1 MKTVAKTNNPCQKYQ
16 MLPNYQWYKPKGQT
30 LLVLLSTLFF
40 FLVGKLI
47 KQNLWLGLPQILPNN
62 IKYK

>member
-16 MLPNYQWYKPKGQT
+16 MLPNYHGISRRDKHFSFFF
-30 LLVLLSTLFF
+30 LLFFF

>member
-40 FLVGKLI
+40 FFFGGKINETKPLI
-47 KQNLWLGLPQILPNN
+47 GFTTN
-62 IKYK
+62 ITE